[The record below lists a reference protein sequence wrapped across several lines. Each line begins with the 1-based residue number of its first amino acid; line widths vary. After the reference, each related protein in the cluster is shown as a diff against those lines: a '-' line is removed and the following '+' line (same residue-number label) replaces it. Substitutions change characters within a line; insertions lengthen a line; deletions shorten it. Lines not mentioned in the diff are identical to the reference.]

1 MDPNVKLS
9 FRHAPLKVPR
19 PMKPKPVHDIE
30 QPEIKPL
37 VKPKVKPKAK
47 PKDPDR
53 VVFRWYYLIPCI
65 FLLFLIPRTKPI
77 RTLTKLKC
85 KTHDRQMACRGIASG
100 TFVVEVS
107 EKCSQSI
114 YEVDGVPFHIAFED
128 GVYRVPA
135 RSMTISNIDG
145 DCMPKAFIDSS
156 PITKNV
162 PFSWVTTSQHT
173 WFSIFLDGKKVVD
186 EADILLF
193 KSVKH
198 GNWVAYNFDMDV
210 KGKTVDIKGDAKDI
224 IYIYGVDD

>member
-9 FRHAPLKVPR
+9 FRHAPLKVPKL
-19 PMKPKPVHDIE
+19 KPLVFVPDIE
-30 QPEIKPL
+30 QPDIK
-37 VKPKVKPKAK
+37 KESKVKEHE
-47 PKDPDR
+47 R
-53 VVFRWYYLIPCI
+53 VVFRWYYLLPCI
-65 FLLFLIPRTKPI
+65 FLLFLIPRNKTA

-85 KTHDRQMACRGIASG
+85 KTQNRQLACRGSASG

-114 YEVDGVPFHIAFED
+114 YEVDGVPFHVAFED

-156 PITKNV
+156 LTTKYI

-198 GNWVAYNFDMDV
+198 GNWVAYTFDMDV
-210 KGKTVDIKGDAKDI
+210 KGKSVDIKGDASDI
-224 IYIYGVDD
+224 IYIYGVDG